1 MGFAQST
8 MRPRKNAWGKTITAP
23 GCDDAPVVEIAIGD
37 VAKRVTLI
45 IPYFENPKTF
55 ADRLRGY
62 ENICGRMP
70 VSMIVVDDC
79 SPVPLWDAIDAA
91 SRITARSVPGL
102 RIYRIT
108 EKKRFNWLAAR
119 NIAAHEAE
127 DGSWLAM
134 TDMDHMLPFTTTTA
148 LVYGSHDPETIYRF
162 TRCDGHHSAETE
174 IAPHANSWFMTKAMF
189 WRAGGYNEAFSGL
202 YGSDG
207 EFRRRCARTAPIAI
221 MNRPLVRKE
230 HDGDSST
237 TSYGRK
243 EPQDRAIHELAAQL
257 EGTPPK
263 VLSFPYERVL

>member
-8 MRPRKNAWGKTITAP
+8 MRPRVNKWGKTITAP

-37 VAKRVTLI
+37 VAKPVSLILPYFNNPKALAQRVTWFGQM
-45 IPYFENPKTF
+45 P
-55 ADRLRGY
+55 DGLRAHL
-62 ENICGRMP
+62 EL
-70 VSMIVVDDC
+70 IVVDDC
-79 SPVPLWDAIDAA
+79 SDPELNSIDALKGV
-91 SRITARSVPGL
+91 SLPDVFRLYVIK
-102 RIYRIT
+102 
-108 EKKRFNWLAAR
+108 EKKRWNWLAAR
-119 NIAAHEAE
+119 NIGAHEAVR
-127 DGSWLAM
+127 GSWLAM
-134 TDMDHMLPFTTTTA
+134 TDMDHHYPFATLAA
-148 LVYGSHDPETIYRF
+148 LVYGPHDPETIYRF
-162 TRCDGHHSAETE
+162 TRLDWCSDVAE
-174 IAPHANSWFMTKAMF
+174 IHPHANSWFMTKAMF
-189 WRAGGYNEAFSGL
+189 WDRVGGYNEAFSGY